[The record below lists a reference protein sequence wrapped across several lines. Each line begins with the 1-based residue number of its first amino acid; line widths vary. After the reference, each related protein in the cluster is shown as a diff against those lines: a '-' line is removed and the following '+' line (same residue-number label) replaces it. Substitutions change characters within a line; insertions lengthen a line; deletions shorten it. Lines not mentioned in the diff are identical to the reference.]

1 MKLFLDTNILIDILE
16 RREPFF
22 LAATNLLELGKQKK
36 VELFVSTLTMVNC
49 VYIVRKKLG
58 RDAVVD
64 SLRAVRSFVSI
75 SPMGENVFDNA
86 IKSSF
91 TDIEDAVQYYSA
103 LAAGCD
109 YIITRNGK
117 HFPKEEV
124 PVMTADEF
132 LLSGIL

>member
-1 MKLFLDTNILIDILE
+1 
-16 RREPFF
+16 
-22 LAATNLLELGKQKK
+22 
-36 VELFVSTLTMVNC
+36 
-49 VYIVRKKLG
+49 
-58 RDAVVD
+58 
-64 SLRAVRSFVSI
+64 
-75 SPMGENVFDNA
+75 MGENVFDNA

-91 TDIEDAVQYYSA
+91 TDIEEAVQYYSA